1 MKSNFESL
9 LGVKIP
15 DMGEIGII
23 FFEECNLRC
32 PMCPQ
37 DHNSIEGQSRD
48 EILSKVDTIK
58 NILLYDSVSSVITL
72 NIMGGELFQDHLLE
86 EYLPIY
92 SEFIEKVN
100 ILSLRLNKKI
110 IFRFVTNL
118 VFTNHELVNKWL
130 HKHNLDLTISYDSKG
145 RFNTANLDTFKD
157 NVEIFKDRINLISLV
172 ASRDSILTVMNRAD
186 NYYDYLYN
194 NFDCHWEFLTPVP
207 GVVAPTKKEL
217 YEFNKFLIDNYPNC
231 LQLVPFVNKE
241 SINLIGAEVSQLAF
255 HFKLI
260 IPNNETTT
268 CQNYEFYFPVKTFD
282 TFIDKFIEEYDCLS
296 CKYYSRC
303 PLDPLMRDN
312 WVDDT
317 LTGCTYK
324 KTFEYAD
331 KKYGTYN

>member
-1 MKSNFESL
+1 MKSSFESL

-58 NILLYDSVSSVITL
+58 NILYDSVSSVVTL

-172 ASRDSILTVMNRAD
+172 ASRDSMLTVMNSAD
-186 NYYDYLYN
+186 SYYDYLYR

-207 GVVAPTKKEL
+207 GVTAPTKKEL

-231 LQLVPFVNKE
+231 LQLDPFINKD
-241 SINLIGAEVSQLAF
+241 SINLIGAEVSQLAS
-255 HFKLI
+255 HL
-260 IPNNETTT
+260 N
-268 CQNYEFYFPVKTFD
+268 
-282 TFIDKFIEEYDCLS
+282 
-296 CKYYSRC
+296 
-303 PLDPLMRDN
+303 
-312 WVDDT
+312 
-317 LTGCTYK
+317 
-324 KTFEYAD
+324 
-331 KKYGTYN
+331 